1 MLPKSGGRP
10 CRDIEKLQDEL
21 KATAEEA
28 ASFSAE
34 QTKDMALADWGL
46 KLKTAEQ
53 NVRNLRKELKNTG
66 GLSFVTRFTPNALLK
81 DYEVYAKDWA
91 NILRQSKTDLEQY
104 EKKFGKL
111 RRNILIFNRRRRKF
125 RTSFYC

>member
-1 MLPKSGGRP
+1 
-10 CRDIEKLQDEL
+10 
-21 KATAEEA
+21 
-28 ASFSAE
+28 
-34 QTKDMALADWGL
+34 MALAEWGL

-53 NVRNLRKELKNTG
+53 NVRDLRKELKNTG
-66 GLSFVTRFTPNALLK
+66 GLSLVTRLTPNALLK

-111 RRNILIFNRRRRKF
+111 RRNIRIFNRRRRKF
-125 RTSFYC
+125 RTNFYC